1 MRVAGFYENSCTNGD
16 GWRSVL
22 FVGGCPHKCE
32 GCQNPQTWN
41 FDHGE
46 KVETIDHYIERILE
60 NKVLIDGVT
69 LSGGEPFQERNIDNL
84 VKLAREV
91 KKHGLTV
98 WCYSGYRFEELQD
111 NNKFCLLLQELDVLV
126 DGKFEK
132 DQFCP
137 NLKFKG
143 SKNQR
148 ILDVQK
154 SLKDGEVI
162 EIA

>member
-1 MRVAGFYENSCTNGD
+1 MRITGFYENSCTNGD

-22 FVGGCPHKCE
+22 FVGGCPHRCE
-32 GCQNPQTWN
+32 GCQNPQTWD

-46 KVETIDHYIERILE
+46 KVENIDYYIERILE
-60 NKVLIDGVT
+60 NRILIDGVT
-69 LSGGEPFQERNIDNL
+69 LSGGEPFQERNINNL
-84 VKLAREV
+84 IKLVREV
-91 KKHGLTV
+91 KEHGLDV
-98 WCYSGYRFEELQD
+98 WCYTGYRFEELKGH
-111 NNKFCLLLQELDVLV
+111 NKFCLLLQELDVLV

-132 DQFCP
+132 QEFCP
-137 NLKFKG
+137 DLKFKG

-154 SLKDGEVI
+154 SLATKEII

>member
-1 MRVAGFYENSCTNGD
+1 MRIAGFYENSCTNGD

-22 FVGGCPHKCE
+22 FVGGCPHRCE

-41 FDHGE
+41 YDHGD
-46 KVETIDHYIERILE
+46 KVEDINQYIKKVLD
-60 NKVLIDGVT
+60 NKILIDGVT
-69 LSGGEPFQERNIDNL
+69 FSGGEPFQERNIDNL
-84 VKLAREV
+84 ITLAKEV
-91 KKHGLTV
+91 KKHGLNV
-98 WCYSGYRFEELQD
+98 WCYTGYQFEELKE

-132 DQFCP
+132 TQFCP
-137 NLKFKG
+137 DLKFRG

-154 SLKDGEVI
+154 SLADDKLI